1 MRLKTRLQRAFTE
14 NIPLKAAA
22 LIIAVIL
29 WLFVT
34 SKGLTEASFDVPVD
48 FVNIPQGLD
57 IVRYDVKSVNI
68 VIKGY
73 ERFIKNIKQGDIR
86 INVDV
91 SRAKKGETQLQIREE
106 DIRLPNTVSV
116 VRIDPSSVRVILEEK
131 VTKKVP
137 VKPVITGRPDKGYLV
152 SSVKTIPEEIKIEGV
167 TSELKRINF
176 LNTEPVDISGLR
188 DNLAQEVSLDLAG
201 KKIKPEKDKIE
212 IIIRIRGRGK

>member
-1 MRLKTRLQRAFTE
+1 MRLRTWLQRAFTE
-14 NIPLKAAA
+14 NIPLKIAA
-22 LIIAVIL
+22 IVIAVIL

-57 IVRYDVKSVNI
+57 IVRYDIKSVNI
-68 VIKGY
+68 VIRGY

-91 SRAKKGETQLQIREE
+91 SRAKKGEAQLPIRAG

-116 VRIDPSSVRVILEEK
+116 VRIDPSSIKVILEEK
-131 VTKKVP
+131 TTKTVP
-137 VKPVITGRPDKGYLV
+137 VKPVITGRPDKGYSV
-152 SSVKTIPEEIKIEGV
+152 SSIKTFPEEIRIEGI

-176 LNTEPVDISGLR
+176 LYTEPVDISGLR
-188 DNLAQEVSLDLAG
+188 DNLTQEVSLDLAG
-201 KKIKPEKDKIE
+201 KKIKPERDRVE
-212 IIIRIRGRGK
+212 IAIRIRGRGK